1 MNWGLIPNCIGCS
14 AMIKAVI
21 ALAVVVVL
29 ASSCAMAPVGTPG
42 PAADALADRIESAVN
57 LRAWNELGV
66 VSWSFRGSHHWLWD
80 RFRSVVRLTD
90 DDGAVF
96 IDTWDHSGLVF
107 DARGNAVVGRAADE
121 RVRKAWAFFV
131 NDSFWLNPFASLRSP
146 GARRELVEL
155 DGATALLIRF
165 DSGGVTPGD
174 SYAFFVDEGGLPR
187 CFRLWVQELPLQ
199 GLEISFEN
207 WVDVDGARLALS
219 HHYRGFNLSTG
230 PVTGA
235 HTLRGVGIDDD
246 PFVALLARRR

>member
-1 MNWGLIPNCIGCS
+1 
-14 AMIKAVI
+14 MIKAVI

-121 RVRKAWAFFV
+121 RVRKAWANFV

-187 CFRLWVQELPLQ
+187 CFRLWVQALPLEDQPACCSATRRAGSEWRPFNQRSIRRILNVHVDRQ
-199 GLEISFEN
+199 GACRRHHGHPVHCPDLHR
-207 WVDVDGARLALS
+207 VAAAL
-219 HHYRGFNLSTG
+219 G
-230 PVTGA
+230 
-235 HTLRGVGIDDD
+235 D
-246 PFVALLARRR
+246 P